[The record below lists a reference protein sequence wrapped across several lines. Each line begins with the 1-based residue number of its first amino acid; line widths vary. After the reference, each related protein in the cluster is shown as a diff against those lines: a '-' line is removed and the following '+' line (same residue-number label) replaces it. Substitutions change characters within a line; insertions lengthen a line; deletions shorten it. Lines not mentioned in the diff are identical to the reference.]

1 MKTYP
6 EKQVPFY
13 DTKFSFPKPKKKI
26 HTVRAMQ
33 NSVAPSPFAKT
44 CGDAIT
50 VLIPSCC
57 IQIYPTLFYG
67 ASGALGA
74 KVCLPII
81 GSNIGLTSA
90 SSAAAIG
97 FTGATICFPVSL
109 VVGKFATSLF
119 FDGTRGDLREAI
131 QRPLKKFACSTA
143 FLTTCGAPVFAAGN
157 AILGFPDLTNQI
169 VGIGALGSCTFGS
182 ALTLCATLVAVGA
195 FCGQGIQSCCCVTDT
210 PITTEKKAPKKH
222 IIDNT
227 DINIDFTLERVQPVI
242 KHKSR
247 VYKPAHQDIRDK
259 KIKKP
264 KRPSSAPPSS
274 GRQTSHTP
282 YKYSRDI

>member
-13 DTKFSFPKPKKKI
+13 DTKFTLPKPKKRPNLI
-26 HTVRAMQ
+26 RRENISA
-33 NSVAPSPFAKT
+33 APSPLAKS

-57 IQIYPTLFYG
+57 IQIFPTLFYG

-74 KVCLPII
+74 KACLPII
-81 GSNIGLTSA
+81 ASNIGLTSA
-90 SSAAAIG
+90 SSAAVIG
-97 FTGATICFPVSL
+97 LTGSAICFPVSIA
-109 VVGKFATSLF
+109 VGKYATSIF
-119 FDGTRGDLREAI
+119 FDGTRQDFREAT
-131 QRPLKKFACSTA
+131 QLPLKKFACSSA
-143 FLTTCGAPVFAAGN
+143 FLITCGAPVFAVGN
-157 AILGFPDLTNQI
+157 AILGFPDPTNQI
-169 VGIGALGSCTFGS
+169 IGIGALGSCAFGS

-222 IIDNT
+222 IIDNA

-242 KHKSR
+242 KHQSR

-282 YKYSRDI
+282 YRYSRDI